1 MPSAFAINLSFRRW
15 WAGIALAC
23 CLAGCGEPVSEFPWV
38 APALVPSRGDAADDP
53 GVLYLGEEG
62 YGVWMLPA
70 GPGRP
75 AELPSFATIV
85 DGGLTADVEGLA
97 LYLTPGTD
105 GSSVRRYLVV
115 SSQGDD
121 SFAIYDTDTGIHMGS
136 FRVGGHPDI
145 DDVSDT
151 DGVAATSILLPGFP
165 EGLLVVQDGSN
176 PGGNQNFK
184 LLSWTEVV

>member
-1 MPSAFAINLSFRRW
+1 M
-15 WAGIALAC
+15 
-23 CLAGCGEPVSEFPWV
+23 
-38 APALVPSRGDAADDP
+38 
-53 GVLYLGEEG
+53 LYLGEEG

-151 DGVAATSILLPGFP
+151 DGVAATSMPLPGFP

-176 PGGNQNFK
+176 RAEIRTSSSCLGRRWFERSGCSVASGG
-184 LLSWTEVV
+184 LSCREHQAFA